1 MRMISTKSGQACDDA
16 EWVRRRVP
24 VWVGLSELFRDTELR
39 TEDFAMI
46 ASVIGRAGFT
56 RLEAEAILTREVA
69 PVFISNPMSVAGE
82 WTGWSDEVV
91 RDAVVA
97 HLQTGAVRQWMV
109 RLSARLGKGL
119 YWPAWSMVAV
129 LLR

>member
-1 MRMISTKSGQACDDA
+1 MMISTKSGQACDDA

-24 VWVGLSELFRDTELR
+24 VWVGLSELFRDTELQ

-46 ASVIGRAGFT
+46 ASGIGQAGFT

-69 PVFISNPMSVAGE
+69 PVFISNLTSVAGE
-82 WTGWSDEVV
+82 WTGWPDDYV

-97 HLQTGAVRQWMV
+97 HLQTSAVRQWLA
-109 RLSARLGKGL
+109 RSSARLGKGL
-119 YWPAWSMVAV
+119 YWPAWSKVV
-129 LLR
+129 GLLR